1 MSSSPL
7 RVRRLRLVHRWTS
20 LETTPDALTPCVATF
35 GNFDGVHRGHQTII
49 NAVITT
55 ARRFDVP
62 AVAVTFEPH
71 PVTVFHPERQTELI
85 APGRLRDEILASIGL
100 DGLLVLHFDREF
112 AQQPPEDY
120 IVTTFVETLRIKAL
134 VVGADTR
141 GFGRDYTGDVDLLR
155 ALGKEHGFEVVV
167 LEDVGDGERWSSSAV
182 RRHLAEGEV
191 AQAATILGR
200 PHRLVGEVV
209 HGDHR
214 GRELGYPTAN
224 MSPESLGLIPADGV
238 YAGWLT
244 RLDHPDADPERT
256 MPAAISVG
264 TNPTFEGRRAR
275 RVESY
280 VLDRDDLD
288 LYGETVMVEFVE
300 RIRPTLKFDSVD
312 DLLHAMGSDVERC
325 HEVLRAAIVPPAPPV
340 AHGR

>member
-1 MSSSPL
+1 MSCSPP
-7 RVRRLRLVHRWTS
+7 RVRRLRIVHRWTS
-20 LETTPDALTPCVATF
+20 LETTPDGLTPCVATF
-35 GNFDGVHRGHQTII
+35 GNFDGVHRGHQTIL
-49 NAVITT
+49 NAVITA
-55 ARRFDVP
+55 ARRHGVP
-62 AVAVTFEPH
+62 AVAVTFDPH

-85 APGRLRDEILASIGL
+85 APGRLRDEILAAIGL

-112 AQQPPEDY
+112 ARQLPQDY
-120 IVTTFVETLRIKAL
+120 IVTTFVEGLRVKAL
-134 VVGADTR
+134 VVGADTQ

-155 ALGKEHGFEVVV
+155 QLGQEHGFEVIV
-167 LEDVGDGERWSSSAV
+167 LDDVGDGERWSSSAV
-182 RRHLAEGEV
+182 RRHLADGEV

-224 MSPESLGLIPADGV
+224 MSPDSLGLIPADGV

-244 RLDHPDADPERT
+244 RVDHPDADPERT

-280 VLDRDDLD
+280 VLDRTDLD

-300 RIRPTLKFDSVD
+300 HIRPTLKFGSVD
-312 DLLHAMGSDVERC
+312 ELLEAMSSDVERC
-325 HEVLRAAIVPPAPPV
+325 HEVLRAAIVPPAPSV
-340 AHGR
+340 THGH

>member
-1 MSSSPL
+1 M
-7 RVRRLRLVHRWTS
+7 HRWTS

-35 GNFDGVHRGHQTII
+35 GNFDGVHRGHQTIV
-49 NAVITT
+49 NAVITA
-55 ARRFDVP
+55 ARRHDVP

-71 PVTVFHPERQTELI
+71 PVTVFHPERATELI
-85 APGRLRDEILASIGL
+85 APGRLRDEILESIGL

-112 AQQPPEDY
+112 AQQLPQDY
-120 IVTTFVETLRIKAL
+120 IVTTFVEGLRIKAL
-134 VVGADTR
+134 VVGADTQ

-155 ALGKEHGFEVVV
+155 ELGAKHGFEVIV
-167 LEDVGDGERWSSSAV
+167 LDDVGDGERWSSSAV
-182 RRHLAEGEV
+182 RHLLADGEV

-224 MSPESLGLIPADGV
+224 MSPDSLGLIPADGV

-244 RLDHPDADPERT
+244 RLDRPDEDPERT

-280 VLDRDDLD
+280 VLDRTDLD

-300 RIRPTLKFDSVD
+300 HIRPTLKFDSVD
-312 DLLHAMGSDVERC
+312 DLLEAMSGDVARARD
-325 HEVLRAAIVPPAPPV
+325 VLRSAIVPPAPPV
-340 AHGR
+340 SHGP